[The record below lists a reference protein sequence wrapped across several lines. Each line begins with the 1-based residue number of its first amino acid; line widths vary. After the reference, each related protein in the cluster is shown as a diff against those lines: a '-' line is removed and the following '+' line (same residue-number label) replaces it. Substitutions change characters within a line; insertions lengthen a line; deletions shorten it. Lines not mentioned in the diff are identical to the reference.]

1 MNYWKNRI
9 SIKKEFDSEPVYF
22 CLSVILIDSIFKT
35 GKNYYPQLFLEES
48 KYLVQKNRSLSILLT
63 TQKFLLYLI
72 KKFPMKK
79 ILVKKILKNGK
90 HFKTFRVILSY
101 SLNGHVTYI
110 ILKAYK
116 IFLIFVLRNKG
127 KNKISI

>member
-1 MNYWKNRI
+1 MNYQKNRI

-35 GKNYYPQLFLEES
+35 GKNYYPQLLLEES

>member
-1 MNYWKNRI
+1 MNYQKNKN

-35 GKNYYPQLFLEES
+35 GKNYYPQLLLEES

-127 KNKISI
+127 KNKTSI